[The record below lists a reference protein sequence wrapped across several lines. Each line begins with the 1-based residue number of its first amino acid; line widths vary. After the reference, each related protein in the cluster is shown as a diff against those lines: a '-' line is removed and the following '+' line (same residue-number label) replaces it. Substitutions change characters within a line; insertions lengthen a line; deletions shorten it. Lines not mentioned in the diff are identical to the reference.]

1 MQFGAIAMKKGKA
14 VATPFNNAKMTVLYP
29 VATVGRR
36 ERRGRYEW
44 REEPEVD
51 HERNLER
58 E

>member
-1 MQFGAIAMKKGKA
+1 MKKGKA

-29 VATVGRR
+29 VTTVGRR

-44 REEPEVD
+44 REELEVD